1 MKKETWGD
9 ALDHMSPEFITEAM
23 PRKTAAT
30 GKERTMKKDISI
42 VQIVT
47 SIAATAAVV
56 AIVGGSVALISSMK
70 QKPQITPGQ
79 EGSST
84 GDSQVIVTDYVDG
97 SDAVTT
103 TTAETTNALPDAAVV
118 PEGEQNFL
126 GGKGEITALSG
137 THPAVAYPILRD
149 ELYVYWQGYRTRID
163 GGETEVLTADPM
175 TAYTALLTD
184 GKALYHYDD
193 YSVSRID
200 SKGNETPFYKDADGA
215 RITVQRIIDIGS
227 TPDANYQSSG
237 GWYLICGCKYQNDDD
252 PGSPLAV
259 AYQPATDK
267 TLDLAESLL
276 DGKDTDEYSP
286 LNIKGNEFGIYA
298 LLSNS
303 KTVVA
308 LPHPDVMTDPLT
320 DWDSTTYTLPMPV
333 PDDAIISQFAVTPDT
348 IRYMCRRGGTVQV
361 REYWRRDGAV
371 DELAAFL
378 PLGGAGADP
387 GSHTFSA
394 DALFAGAYR
403 LFSADI
409 TQPESGETKLHMMQ
423 LDIGGKSQELFSAEG
438 DFALSGASL
447 LCADDSLV
455 LVETLTESGDAGPK
469 FLCFPESGET
479 LQITVPAMPQ

>member
-23 PRKTAAT
+23 PRKTAAS

-84 GDSQVIVTDYVDG
+84 GDSQVIVTEYVDG
-97 SDAVTT
+97 SDTVTT

-227 TPDANYQSSG
+227 TPDANFQSSG
-237 GWYLICGCKYQNDDD
+237 GWYLILGWKYQNEDA
-252 PGSPLAV
+252 PGTPLAV
-259 AYQPATDK
+259 AYQPATGK

-286 LNIKGNEFGIYA
+286 LNIKGNELGIYA

-303 KTVVA
+303 HTVVA
-308 LPHPDVMTDPLT
+308 LPHPDVMADPLT
-320 DWDSTTYTLPMPV
+320 DWDSTVYTLSV
-333 PDDAIISQFAVTPDT
+333 PNDDAIINQFAVTPDT
-348 IRYMCRRGGTVQV
+348 IRYMCRTRDTAEVW
-361 REYWRRDGAV
+361 EYWRKDGAV
-371 DELAAFL
+371 STIETL
-378 PLGGAGADP
+378 PKSAEAQ
-387 GSHTFSA
+387 FSA

-403 LFSADI
+403 LFSAEFSL
-409 TQPESGETKLHMMQ
+409 QETGKPILHLMQ
-423 LDIGGKSQELFSAEG
+423 IDLGGSSQELFSAEG
-438 DFALSGASL
+438 DFSSSTI

-455 LVETLTESGDAGPK
+455 LVETVNGSGGPGTV
-469 FLCFPESGET
+469 FLYRPESGET
-479 LQITVPAMPQ
+479 IQITTPAMPQ

>member
-23 PRKTAAT
+23 PRKTAAA

-79 EGSST
+79 EGSSA

-137 THPAVAYPILRD
+137 TNPVVAYPVLRD

-175 TAYTALLTD
+175 TVYTALLTD

-237 GWYLICGCKYQNDDD
+237 GWYLILGWKYQNEDV
-252 PGSPLAV
+252 PGTPLAV

-286 LNIKGNEFGIYA
+286 LNIKGDELGIYA

-308 LPHPDVMTDPLT
+308 LPHPDVMANPLT
-320 DWDSTTYTLPMPV
+320 DWDSTVYTLPV
-333 PDDAIISQFAVTPDT
+333 QKDAIISQFTVTPDT
-348 IRYMCRRGGTVQV
+348 IRYVCRREGTAEIW
-361 REYWRRDGAV
+361 EYWRKDGAV
-371 DELAAFL
+371 DTIGVL
-378 PLGGAGADP
+378 PLGGYGVDP
-387 GSHTFSA
+387 GSHTVSSH
-394 DALFAGAYR
+394 ALFAGAYR
-403 LFSADI
+403 MFSADLV
-409 TQPESGETKLHMMQ
+409 QQESGETELHLMQ
-423 LDIGGKSQELFSAEG
+423 LDIGGSSQELFSAEG
-438 DFALSGASL
+438 DFSGSMI

-455 LVETLTESGDAGPK
+455 LVETHNGSGDAGPR

>member
-97 SDAVTT
+97 SDTVTT
-103 TTAETTNALPDAAVV
+103 TTAETTNILPDAAVA

-237 GWYLICGCKYQNDDD
+237 GWYLILGWKYQNEDA
-252 PGSPLAV
+252 PGTPLAV

-286 LNIKGNEFGIYA
+286 LNIKGDELGIYA

-308 LPHPDVMTDPLT
+308 LPHPDVMADPLT
-320 DWDSTTYTLPMPV
+320 DWDSTVYTLPV
-333 PDDAIISQFAVTPDT
+333 PDDAIINQFAVTRDT
-348 IRYMCRRGGTVQV
+348 IRYVCRRVGTAEV
-361 REYWRRDGAV
+361 REYWRKDGAFDTIGV
-371 DELAAFL
+371 L
-378 PLGGAGADP
+378 PLGGHPADP
-387 GSHTFSA
+387 GDHIVSA

-423 LDIGGKSQELFSAEG
+423 LDIGGSSQELFSAEG
-438 DFALSGASL
+438 DFYGSTI

-455 LVETLTESGDAGPK
+455 LVEVLNGSGDSGTV
-469 FLCFPESGET
+469 FLYRPESGET
-479 LQITVPAMPQ
+479 VQITTPAMPQ

>member
-97 SDAVTT
+97 SDTVTT
-103 TTAETTNALPDAAVV
+103 TTAETTNILPDAAVV

-137 THPAVAYPILRD
+137 THPAAAYPILRD

-237 GWYLICGCKYQNDDD
+237 GWYLICGWKYQNEDD

-286 LNIKGNEFGIYA
+286 LNIKGDELGIYA

-308 LPHPDVMTDPLT
+308 LPHPDVMADPLT
-320 DWDSTTYTLPMPV
+320 DWDSTVYTLPV
-333 PDDAIISQFAVTPDT
+333 QKDAIINQFTVTPDL
-348 IRYMCRRGGTVQV
+348 IRYMCRRVGTVEV
-361 REYWRRDGAV
+361 RDYWRKDGAF
-371 DELAAFL
+371 DMIGFL

-387 GSHTFSA
+387 GSHTVSA

-409 TQPESGETKLHMMQ
+409 TQPESGVTKLHMMQ
-423 LDIGGKSQELFSAEG
+423 LDIGGSSQELFSAEG
-438 DFALSGASL
+438 DFTGSTI

-455 LVETLTESGDAGPK
+455 LVETRIGSGDSGTV
-469 FLCFPESGET
+469 FLYRPESGET
-479 LQITVPAMPQ
+479 VQITTPAMPQ

>member
-163 GGETEVLTADPM
+163 GGETEVLTVDPM

-237 GWYLICGCKYQNDDD
+237 GWYLICGWKYQNEDAS
-252 PGSPLAV
+252 GTPLAV

-267 TLDLAESLL
+267 TLDLAESLF

-308 LPHPDVMTDPLT
+308 LPHPDVMADPLT
-320 DWDSTTYTLPMPV
+320 DWDSTTYTLPVPV
-333 PDDAIISQFAVTPDT
+333 PDDAIINQFAVTPDT
-348 IRYMCRRGGTVQV
+348 IRYVCRREGTAEV
-361 REYWRRDGAV
+361 REYWRKDGAF
-371 DELAAFL
+371 DMIGFL

-387 GSHTFSA
+387 GSHTVSSH
-394 DALFAGAYR
+394 ALFAGAYR
-403 LFSADI
+403 LFSADLV
-409 TQPESGETKLHMMQ
+409 QQESGETELHLMQ
-423 LDIGGKSQELFSAEG
+423 LDLGGSSQELFSAEG
-438 DFALSGASL
+438 DFTGSMI

-455 LVETLTESGDAGPK
+455 LVETLNGSGDSGTV
-469 FLCFPESGET
+469 FLYRPESGET
-479 LQITVPAMPQ
+479 VQITRPAMPQ

>member
-103 TTAETTNALPDAAVV
+103 TPAETTNALPDAAVV

-126 GGKGEITALSG
+126 GGKGEITALIG

-149 ELYVYWQGYRTRID
+149 ELYVYWLGYRTRID

-237 GWYLICGCKYQNDDD
+237 GWYLICGWKYQNEDAS
-252 PGSPLAV
+252 GTPLAV
-259 AYQPATDK
+259 AYQPATGK
-267 TLDLAESLL
+267 ELAVDEFLL
-276 DGKDTDEYSP
+276 GGTDADDYSP
-286 LNIKGNEFGIYA
+286 DLIKGNEFGIYA
-298 LLSNS
+298 LRPNS

-308 LPHPDVMTDPLT
+308 LPHPDVMADPLT
-320 DWDSTTYTLPMPV
+320 DWDSTVYTLPV
-333 PDDAIISQFAVTPDT
+333 PNDDAIINQFAVTHDT
-348 IRYMCRRGGTVQV
+348 IRYVCRRGGTAEI

-371 DELAAFL
+371 STIETL
-378 PLGGAGADP
+378 PK
-387 GSHTFSA
+387 SA
-394 DALFAGAYR
+394 ESSVSAEALFAGAYR
-403 LFSADI
+403 LFSAELV
-409 TQPESGETKLHMMQ
+409 QPESGETKLHMMQ

-438 DFALSGASL
+438 DFHGSTI

-455 LVETLTESGDAGPK
+455 LVETLNGSGDFGTV
-469 FLCFPESGET
+469 FLYRPESGET
-479 LQITVPAMPQ
+479 VQITTPAMPQ